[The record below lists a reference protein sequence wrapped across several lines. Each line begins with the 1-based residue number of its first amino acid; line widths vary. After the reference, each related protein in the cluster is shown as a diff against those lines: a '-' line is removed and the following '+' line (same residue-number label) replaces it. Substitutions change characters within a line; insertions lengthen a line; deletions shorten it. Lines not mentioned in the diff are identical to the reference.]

1 MVLFNCKNVISYSQ
15 GIGSNPVL
23 PKEVI
28 ENICILLS
36 GKMWLL
42 GALIAAVFSANVANL
57 LIYCKT
63 KNEVVWIMVNLIP
76 ILVALVVV
84 GSWCNG
90 SMFK

>member
-1 MVLFNCKNVISYSQ
+1 MVLYRSENVICYSQ

-23 PKEVI
+23 PKELI
-28 ENICILLS
+28 ENISILLS
-36 GKMWLL
+36 GKVWIL
-42 GALIAAVFSANVANL
+42 GALIAAVFSANLANL

-63 KNEVVWIMVNLIP
+63 KNEVVWIMINLMP

-90 SMFK
+90 STFI

>member
-1 MVLFNCKNVISYSQ
+1 MVLCNPKNVICYSQ
-15 GIGSNPVL
+15 GIGSNPIL

-28 ENICILLS
+28 ANICILLS

-57 LIYCKT
+57 LTYCKT
-63 KNEVVWIMVNLIP
+63 KNEVVWIMINLMP
-76 ILVALVVV
+76 ILVALVV